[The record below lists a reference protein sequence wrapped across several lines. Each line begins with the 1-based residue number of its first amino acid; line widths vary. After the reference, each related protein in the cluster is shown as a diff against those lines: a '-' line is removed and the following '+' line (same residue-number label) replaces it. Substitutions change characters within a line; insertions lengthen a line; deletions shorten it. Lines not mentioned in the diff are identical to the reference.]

1 VHAVKALHIFGTGVE
16 CWALQTCWALY
27 TAHCDECCTLQ
38 TVLRTGVDAGHC
50 KPAGHCTP
58 HTVLNAV
65 HCKRY
70 SGQVLYAGHCK
81 PAGHCTPH
89 TCTPHTCAECC
100 TLQTVL
106 RTGVECW
113 ALQTCWALYT
123 AHCDECCT
131 LQTVLRTGVDAGHC
145 KLAGHCTPH
154 TCAECCTL
162 QTVLRTGVYAGH
174 CKLAGHCTP
183 HTVTNA
189 VHCKRYSGQVLM
201 LGTVNLLGTVHRTLY
216 TAHCAECCTL
226 QTVLEV
232 LNAGHLGTV
241 HSSQHH
247 VCSTFSPACFRA
259 RVACFNSCALGH
271 WNTIQ

>member
-1 VHAVKALHIFGTGVE
+1 MHAVKALHIFGTGVE

-89 TCTPHTCAECC
+89 T
-100 TLQTVL
+100 
-106 RTGVECW
+106 
-113 ALQTCWALYT
+113 
-123 AHCDECCT
+123 
-131 LQTVLRTGVDAGHC
+131 
-145 KLAGHCTPH
+145 CTPH